1 MDKDYLKKQLT
12 SAKIKDY
19 SYSIIFFLTFSFF
32 VFFVIRPNLVN
43 VFSLQEELGK
53 LHILDVGYENVIK
66 KIINI
71 QTFLETNRSDLYLL
85 DQAISSTPQINKI
98 VQDIEKAA
106 TNSGVIVNQIDISKI
121 NLKQGGRQTK
131 KNSLIVNMSVKTNFD
146 DMQLFVNNLINQ
158 RRLKTLKHIVI
169 DKDELSGTA
178 SGSLDIKF
186 ELEGYY
192 L

>member
-12 SAKIKDY
+12 SSKIKDY

-53 LHILDVGYENVIK
+53 LHLLDIGYENVIK

-85 DQAISSTPQINKI
+85 DQAISSTPQVNKI

-121 NLKQGGRQTK
+121 NLKQGGKPTK
-131 KNSLIVNMSVKTNFD
+131 KNSLIVNMSVRTDFE
-146 DMQLFVNNLINQ
+146 DMQLFIANLLIQ
-158 RRLKTLKHIVI
+158 RRLKTLKRMVI
-169 DKDELSGTA
+169 DKDDRTGTA
-178 SGSLDIKF
+178 SASLDIKF